1 MVTTSVR
8 KTEPDQGTEKP
19 AAVEFHSVS
28 KWYGHVIGVNNL
40 SLRVAAGVTGLL
52 GPNGAGK
59 STLLQ
64 LATGQLRPSQGEVR
78 VLGHRPWNNAGL
90 NRLIGLCP
98 EQDAFF
104 EWMTGREFL
113 TSSALLAG
121 LGRRG
126 SRQAAERVLEQVRM
140 TEHADR
146 PVRGYSKGMRQRI
159 KLAQAL
165 VHDPRVLFLDE
176 PLTGTDP
183 VARRELMDL
192 ILDLGRSGR
201 TILVSS
207 HVLHEVKAFTRQ
219 IVLMNRG
226 RLVAFGDVRQ
236 VRDLIDA
243 HPHRIVL
250 RCPDSRALAAKL
262 VRWEDVLGVE
272 LRRDDGAIVI
282 ETRAPDRFYGR
293 LPGLALEADTPINEV
308 YSDDDN
314 LEAVFKYLVNP

>member
-1 MVTTSVR
+1 
-8 KTEPDQGTEKP
+8 
-19 AAVEFHSVS
+19 
-28 KWYGHVIGVNNL
+28 
-40 SLRVAAGVTGLL
+40 
-52 GPNGAGK
+52 GPNGSGK

-64 LATGQLRPSQGEVR
+64 LATGQLRPSQGEVK
-78 VLGHRPWNNAGL
+78 VLGHRPWNHPGL
-90 NRLIGLCP
+90 NQFIGLCP

-126 SRQAAERVLEQVRM
+126 SREAAERVLEQVRM

-165 VHDPRVLFLDE
+165 VHDPCVLFLDE

-201 TILVSS
+201 TVLVSS
-207 HVLHEVKAFTRQ
+207 HVLHEVQAFTRQ
-219 IVLMNRG
+219 IVLLNRG

-250 RCPDSRALAAKL
+250 RCPDCRALAAKL

-272 LRRDDGAIVI
+272 LRRDDRAIVI
-282 ETRAPDRFYGR
+282 ETRAPDQFYGR
-293 LPGLALEADTPINEV
+293 LPGLALEADTPIDEV

-314 LEAVFKYLVNP
+314 LEAVFKYLVNS

>member
-1 MVTTSVR
+1 
-8 KTEPDQGTEKP
+8 
-19 AAVEFHSVS
+19 
-28 KWYGHVIGVNNL
+28 
-40 SLRVAAGVTGLL
+40 
-52 GPNGAGK
+52 
-59 STLLQ
+59 
-64 LATGQLRPSQGEVR
+64 
-78 VLGHRPWNNAGL
+78 
-90 NRLIGLCP
+90 
-98 EQDAFF
+98 
-104 EWMTGREFL
+104 
-113 TSSALLAG
+113 
-121 LGRRG
+121 
-126 SRQAAERVLEQVRM
+126 M

-176 PLTGTDP
+176 PLAGTDP

-192 ILDLGRSGR
+192 ILHLGRSGR

-207 HVLHEVKAFTRQ
+207 HVLHEVQAFTRQ

-293 LPGLALEADTPINEV
+293 LPGLALEPDTPIDEV